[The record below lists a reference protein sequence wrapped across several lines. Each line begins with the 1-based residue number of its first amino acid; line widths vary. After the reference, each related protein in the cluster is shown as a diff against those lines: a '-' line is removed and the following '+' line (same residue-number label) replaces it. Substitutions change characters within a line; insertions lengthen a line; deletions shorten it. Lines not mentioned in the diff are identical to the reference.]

1 MSRVSQENKTPFL
14 LCFEPIVDCIADLLG
29 PNCEVVLHDIS
40 CLEHSIIK
48 IRNGHI
54 TGRKVGDTMTDLGL
68 KQIKEA
74 EQGLTLLGNYNP
86 KTKTGRIL
94 KSNAITLRDPNGKIV
109 GTLCI
114 NIDVSKLIQL
124 EQEIRNFYKAENKE
138 DGKPLEERYEENIVS
153 IVQGII
159 SDAIEEKGI
168 PVFNLK
174 RKDRIELIKK
184 LDNRGLFL
192 LKGAVLQVSES
203 LGISASM
210 VYKYLEEIR
219 FHSEEA
225 KKSLSKR
232 LL

>member
-1 MSRVSQENKTPFL
+1 MKKNKIPFIS
-14 LCFEPIVDCIADLLG
+14 CFEPIVDCIADLFG

-40 CLEHSIIK
+40 DLEHSIIK
-48 IRNGHI
+48 IRNGHV

-68 KQIKEA
+68 RQIKEA

-86 KTKTGRIL
+86 KTKIGKIL
-94 KSNAITLRDPNGKIV
+94 KSNAATLRDPKGEII
-109 GTLCI
+109 GTICI
-114 NIDVSKLIQL
+114 NIDVSKLIQV

-138 DGKPLEERYEENIVS
+138 DKKPLEERYEKNIVS

-159 SDAIEEKGI
+159 DDTVEEKGI
-168 PVFNLK
+168 PVFNLT

-184 LDNRGLFL
+184 LDNKGLFL
-192 LKGAVLQVSES
+192 LKGAVLQVSKA
-203 LGISASM
+203 LGISAPM

-225 KKSLSKR
+225 KKSLSQR